1 MQMIDAAMTRSRTVI
16 LGLMV
21 ILVAGMYAYTT
32 IPKEAEPDIEIP
44 IIYVQMTHE
53 GISPED
59 AVRLLV
65 RPMEQEI
72 RGVEGIKEM
81 IAEGYEGGASVRLEF
96 EAGIDTNEALQDI
109 RERVDNA
116 AAELPNETEDPTINE
131 VKMSQ
136 QDPMLVLNL
145 AGNIP
150 ERTLTTIAKELK
162 EDLEAINGVLEV
174 NLIGAREE
182 LMEVIVNPLAMESYG
197 LDQAQ
202 IVAFVANNNK
212 LVAAGA
218 MQSTEGRFPVKVPGV
233 FESPDDVLNL
243 PIKAVGDRIVHF
255 KDIAEVRR
263 TYKDAESYARLNG
276 KPALAIEVVQR
287 GGANLIEAIE
297 QAKAVVAAEKQYW
310 PEEIE
315 VSVSRDKSD
324 DVNDMLTE
332 LQNSVLA
339 AVLLVFIVI
348 IGILGIR
355 SALLV
360 GVSIPGSFLLGILII
375 GSFGI
380 TINMMVLFALIMAVG
395 LLVDGAIVVTEMA
408 DRRLAEGESRHD
420 AYSRAAIRMS
430 WPIIAST
437 CTTLAAFL
445 PLAFWPGMAGEFMKY
460 LPITLIAVLAASLLM
475 ALVIVPTVGSIFGKT
490 GAVSDA
496 AKRNLAAAETG
507 DLDTLE
513 GFTGR
518 YVRFLKSS
526 LAHPW
531 RNVGMVT
538 ALLVVIYVS
547 FATFGRGVEYFPDVE
562 PPFSMV
568 DIRARG
574 DLSTDEKDYLIR
586 QVEERISDM
595 PEIEYMYAKTGDVRG
610 EQDQIGSITLNYV
623 DWDKRRP
630 AKEILAE
637 VRQRTSDL
645 AGITIETR
653 NPDAGPPQG
662 KPIFIEFSSRKSDA
676 VVDSISL
683 VRSILEQHEA
693 VTNIEDGRP
702 LPGIEWQIKVDRAE
716 AARFGADITLVGAMV
731 QLVTNGIKI
740 GEYRPDD
747 SDDEIDIRVRYPADS
762 RNLTQIDELRIPT
775 PDGPV
780 PISTFVERVPA
791 QKVSTITRTDMRR
804 TMTLEAD
811 VADGYLVSEVIAELR
826 LLLPAMGIDPAV
838 SAEFRG
844 TIEDQE
850 ADEKFLGNAMLM
862 ALALMAII
870 LVTQFNS
877 IYQAGL
883 ILTAVVF
890 STGGVLLGHLIMD
903 MPFGVIMSSVGVITL
918 AGIVVNNNIVFIDT
932 YNVLRKRGSGAFDAI
947 LRTCAIRLRPVLLTT
962 VTTIVGLLPMVLGVN
977 IDLIAREVSI
987 GAPSSQW
994 WTQLASSVAGG
1005 LAFATVLTLMLTPSL
1020 LMIQAN
1026 VAKRLAER
1034 KASRTAPAA
1043 TASQANLRAHER
1055 PQ

>member
-21 ILVAGMYAYTT
+21 ILVAGLYAYTT

-72 RGVEGIKEM
+72 RSVEGIKEM
-81 IAEGYEGGASVRLEF
+81 IAEGYEGGASVQVEF
-96 EAGIDTNEALQDI
+96 EAGIDTNKALQDI

-116 AAELPNETEDPTINE
+116 TAELPNETEDPTINE

-162 EDLEAINGVLEV
+162 EDLEGINGVLEV

-233 FESPDDVLNL
+233 FESPQDVLDL

-287 GGANLIEAIE
+287 GGANLIEAIA
-297 QAKAVVAAEKQYW
+297 QAKAIVAAEQQFW

-360 GVSIPGSFLLGILII
+360 GISIPGSFLLGILLI

-445 PLAFWPGMAGEFMKY
+445 PLAFWPGMSGEFMKY

-490 GAVSDA
+490 GAVSEA
-496 AKRNLAAAETG
+496 AKQNLAAAETG
-507 DLDTLE
+507 DLDTLH
-513 GFTGR
+513 GFTGW
-518 YVRFLKSS
+518 YVRFLKAS
-526 LAHPW
+526 LVHPW
-531 RNVGMVT
+531 RNVGIVT
-538 ALLVVIYVS
+538 ALLIAIYVS

-574 DLSTDEKDYLIR
+574 DLSTDEKDFLIR

-595 PEIEYMYAKTGDVRG
+595 SEIEYMYAKTGDVRG
-610 EQDQIGSITLNYV
+610 EQDQIGSITLNYI

-645 AGITIETR
+645 AGISIETR

-662 KPIFIEFSSRKSDA
+662 KPIFIEFSSRDDA
-676 VVDSISL
+676 AVIDSIAL
-683 VRSILEQHEA
+683 VRSILEQNEA

-747 SDDEIDIRVRYPADS
+747 SDDEIDIRVRYPAKN

-775 PDGPV
+775 PDGQV

-804 TMTLEAD
+804 NMTLQAD

-826 LLLPAMGIDPAV
+826 QALPDMGIDPAV
-838 SAEFRG
+838 HAEFRG
-844 TIEDQE
+844 SIEDQE
-850 ADEKFLGNAMLM
+850 DDQAFLANAMLM
-862 ALALMAII
+862 ALSIMAII

-883 ILTAVVF
+883 ILTAVIF
-890 STGGVLLGHLIMD
+890 STGGVLLGHLIMG

-918 AGIVVNNNIVFIDT
+918 AGIVVNNNIVFIDS
-932 YNVLRKRGSGAFDAI
+932 YNVLRKRGNEPFDAI

-977 IDLIAREVSI
+977 IDLIAREVSV

-1026 VAKRLAER
+1026 VAKRFAER
-1034 KASRTAPAA
+1034 KAARATTANS
-1043 TASQANLRAHER
+1043 ASLRPPE
-1055 PQ
+1055 PQQ

>member
-1 MQMIDAAMTRSRTVI
+1 MQIIDAAMSRSRTII
-16 LGLMV
+16 LGLVV
-21 ILVAGMYAYTT
+21 ILIAGLYAYMT

-44 IIYVQMTHE
+44 IIYVRVTHE

-72 RGVEGIKEM
+72 RTVEGIKEM
-81 IAEGYEGGASVRLEF
+81 IAEGYEGGASIQIEF
-96 EAGIDTNEALQDI
+96 EAGVDTNKALQDI

-116 AAELPNETEDPTINE
+116 AAELPSETEDPIINE

-145 AGNIP
+145 AGHVP
-150 ERTLTTIAKELK
+150 ERTLTTIAKQLK
-162 EDLEAINGVLEV
+162 EELEGISGVLEV
-174 NLIGAREE
+174 NLVGAREE
-182 LMEVIVNPLAMESYG
+182 LMEVIVDPLAMESYG

-202 IVAFVANNNK
+202 IISFVANNNK

-218 MQSTEGRFPVKVPGV
+218 LQSTEGRFPVKVPGV
-233 FESPDDVLNL
+233 FESPADVLDL
-243 PIKAVGDRIVHF
+243 PIKAVGERIVHF

-287 GGANLIEAIE
+287 GGANLIDAIAE
-297 QAKAVVAAEKQYW
+297 AKAIIANEQQYW
-310 PEEIE
+310 PSEVE
-315 VSVSRDKSD
+315 VSVSRDKSE
-324 DVNDMLTE
+324 DVDDMLTE

-375 GSFGI
+375 GAFGI

-395 LLVDGAIVVTEMA
+395 MLVDGAIVVTEMA
-408 DRRLAEGESRHD
+408 DRRLAEGETRHM

-437 CTTLAAFL
+437 ATTLAAFL
-445 PLAFWPGMAGEFMKY
+445 PLAFWPGISGEFMKY
-460 LPITLIAVLAASLLM
+460 LPITLIAVLSASLLM
-475 ALVIVPTVGSIFGKT
+475 ALLIVPTVGSIFGKS
-490 GAVSDA
+490 GAVSEAD
-496 AKRNLAAAETG
+496 RQNLAAAETG
-507 DLDTLE
+507 DLATLK
-513 GFTGR
+513 GLTGA
-518 YVRFLKSS
+518 YVGLLRRS
-526 LAHPW
+526 LHHPW
-531 RNVGMVT
+531 RNVGIVSAM
-538 ALLVVIYVS
+538 LLAIYLG
-547 FATFGRGVEYFPDVE
+547 FAVFGRGVEYFPEVE
-562 PPFSMV
+562 PPFAMV

-574 DLSTDEKDYLIR
+574 DLSTDEKDYLVR

-595 PEIEYMYAKTGDVRG
+595 PEIEFLYAKTAAVRG
-610 EQDQIGSITLNYV
+610 TQDQIGSLTLNYV
-623 DWDKRRP
+623 DWDKRRSSN
-630 AKEILAE
+630 EILAE
-637 VRQRTSDL
+637 IRHRTADL
-645 AGITIETR
+645 AGISIETR

-662 KPIFIEFSSRKSDA
+662 KPIFIEFSSRDGAA
-676 VVDSISL
+676 VSENIER
-683 VRSILEQHEA
+683 VRSILEQHPA

-747 SDDEIDIRVRYPADS
+747 SDDEIDIRVRYPLAS
-762 RNLTQIDELRIPT
+762 RNLAQIDELRIPT
-775 PDGPV
+775 PAGLV
-780 PISTFVERVPA
+780 PISTFVKRVPA

-811 VADGYLVSEVIAELR
+811 VVDGYLAPEVIAELR
-826 LLLPAMGIDPAV
+826 AQLPSMGIDPSV
-838 SAEFRG
+838 HAEFRG

-850 ADEKFLGNAMLM
+850 DDERFLGNAMLM
-862 ALALMAII
+862 AMSLMAII

-877 IYQAGL
+877 IYQAFL
-883 ILTAVVF
+883 ILTAVIF
-890 STGGVLLGHLIMD
+890 STGGVLLGHLLMD

-918 AGIVVNNNIVFIDT
+918 AGIVVNNNIVLIDT
-932 YNVLRKRGSGAFDAI
+932 YNVLRSRGESEFDAI
-947 LRTCAIRLRPVLLTT
+947 LRTCAIRLRPVMLTT
-962 VTTIVGLLPMVLGVN
+962 VTTIVGLMPMVFGVN
-977 IDLIAREVSI
+977 IDLIAREVSV

-1005 LAFATVLTLMLTPSL
+1005 LAFATVLTLLLTPSL
-1020 LMIQAN
+1020 LMIQVN
-1026 VAKRLAER
+1026 VSRRLAAR
-1034 KASRTAPAA
+1034 RTARAASASPA
-1043 TASQANLRAHER
+1043 SPHL
-1055 PQ
+1055 P